1 MFFVHRW
8 RSKGKSLQRIWCLRT
23 EILEFLESQTSA
35 DAQTYLELLNNRQKM
50 CDMAFLVDILA
61 KLNDL
66 NLKLQGNLNCN
77 P

>member
-1 MFFVHRW
+1 MSR
-8 RSKGKSLQRIWCLRT
+8 
-23 EILEFLESQTSA
+23 FLESQTSA